1 MIKLPIKICLLII
14 LLISTL
20 SCNRGRIYNDKF
32 TFDDYSWSKDETIKF
47 DPEITAQN
55 AGKQY
60 QAAIH
65 VRYITGFSY
74 KFLNLGLLIT
84 RPDGSLSTKEI
95 SIQMLTEDKK
105 YRGNGMGDIW
115 DLDYELSEPL
125 SFLEPGKYKIEI
137 KSLMDTQT
145 VNFINEIGIS
155 ISEMK
160 NSD

>member
-14 LLISTL
+14 LLIGTL
-20 SCNRGRIYNDKF
+20 SCNRGRVYDDKY
-32 TFDDYSWSKDETIKF
+32 TFDDYSWSKDETIRF
-47 DPEITAQN
+47 YPEITAQN

-84 RPDGSLSTKEI
+84 RPDGSQSTKEI

-105 YRGNGMGDIW
+105 YRGDGIGDIW
-115 DLDYELSEPL
+115 DLDYELSEPF
-125 SFLEPGKYKIEI
+125 SFAEPGKYEIEI
-137 KSLMDTQT
+137 KSLMNENS
-145 VNFINEIGIS
+145 VNFISEIGFSLSKI
-155 ISEMK
+155 EK
-160 NSD
+160 

>member
-1 MIKLPIKICLLII
+1 MLKLPIKICLLII

-20 SCNRGRIYNDKF
+20 SCYRGRIYDDKY

-47 DPEITAQN
+47 DPEITAQY

-60 QAAIH
+60 QAVIH

-84 RPDGSLSTKEI
+84 RPDGSQGTKEI

-105 YRGNGMGDIW
+105 YRGNGIGDIW
-115 DLDYELSEPL
+115 DLDYQLSEPI
-125 SFLEPGKYKIEI
+125 SFAEPGKYEIEI
-137 KSLMDTQT
+137 KSLMQDQT
-145 VNFINEIGIS
+145 VNFINEIGMS
-155 ISEMK
+155 LSEMK